1 MPCLSHF
8 SYGDSK
14 NIIDYIRYN
23 ISNFYRIILYKMDS
37 TIHNLLSNNSY
48 NSLMK
53 NEVITTMNR
62 INHMDNI
69 ITQYE
74 RTMEHILLYNTLNE
88 EIIYIYNQKNI
99 FNQYF
104 DDDITRVFDKYFE
117 NIINRYNEKLLKMDN

>member
-1 MPCLSHF
+1 
-8 SYGDSK
+8 
-14 NIIDYIRYN
+14 
-23 ISNFYRIILYKMDS
+23 MDS

-104 DDDITRVFDKYFE
+104 DDDIIRVFDKYFE